1 MRVRIPCEEE
11 VDGTDMPRAFES
23 DDFMTFFVDVDL
35 WLCTGCLFPILDH
48 DEEESTDGEG

>member
-1 MRVRIPCEEE
+1 
-11 VDGTDMPRAFES
+11 MPRAFES

-48 DEEESTDGEG
+48 DEEESTDGEGQRVPFRWRSGPC

>member
-1 MRVRIPCEEE
+1 M
-11 VDGTDMPRAFES
+11 GTDMPRAFES